1 MSISRFLREGTWP
14 KKVFHEAIFKPSIK
28 GLIFVSFPLIYQSW
42 CWLHCWIISD
52 LALRYLLMSRLT
64 ECSLIDST
72 FWFWLILSKLS
83 FSIRRS
89 WAWGLGLGEYEAE
102 ETNFILENIL
112 VNLYFQPIKGCH
124 INNEII
130 NN

>member
-28 GLIFVSFPLIYQSW
+28 GLIFVSFPLIYQCW

-89 WAWGLGLGEYEAE
+89 WAWGLGLGAWRVWSWG
-102 ETNFILENIL
+102 NQ
-112 VNLYFQPIKGCH
+112 LYCWRIFWLIYIFNQLKVVTSIMK
-124 INNEII
+124 
-130 NN
+130 